1 MIKLIALDLDGT
13 LLDSQKNISEMNKQ
27 AIHKALAKGV
37 KVVLCTGRPLGGIKR
52 YVDELDLLGE
62 EDFSIT
68 YNGGL
73 VQRNHDSKVL
83 SEKTLSYQ
91 DIQTIY
97 QLSQDLGLP
106 MNMLDLEYVYEPE
119 YPTGRDSLYPSLMS
133 ASLPFVKREI
143 ASFEADHQF
152 NKVVFCT
159 DPAYLDDAITRIP
172 AAFHEQFSTM
182 KSRPLLYEIMHPE
195 VDKGSGIARLCEL
208 MGFSADEVMVCGDE
222 ENDAAMFDYAG
233 VAVAMENATEAI
245 KSKATYITKTNDEDG
260 VAHAIHKFVL

>member
-1 MIKLIALDLDGT
+1 
-13 LLDSQKNISEMNKQ
+13 
-27 AIHKALAKGV
+27 
-37 KVVLCTGRPLGGIKR
+37 
-52 YVDELDLLGE
+52 
-62 EDFSIT
+62 
-68 YNGGL
+68 
-73 VQRNHDSKVL
+73 
-83 SEKTLSYQ
+83 
-91 DIQTIY
+91 
-97 QLSQDLGLP
+97 

-133 ASLPFVKREI
+133 ASLPFVTREI

-233 VAVAMENATEAI
+233 IAVAMENATEAI